1 MSAPAQKR
9 VPAPTGEHVMKRDS
23 AGHRATVTA
32 AVEHGLD
39 RLEIYSLAARGFL
52 LAITLIAAI
61 SVLSNLA
68 G

>member
-1 MSAPAQKR
+1 
-9 VPAPTGEHVMKRDS
+9 MKRDS

>member
-1 MSAPAQKR
+1 
-9 VPAPTGEHVMKRDS
+9 MKRDS

-32 AVEHGLD
+32 AVEPGLD